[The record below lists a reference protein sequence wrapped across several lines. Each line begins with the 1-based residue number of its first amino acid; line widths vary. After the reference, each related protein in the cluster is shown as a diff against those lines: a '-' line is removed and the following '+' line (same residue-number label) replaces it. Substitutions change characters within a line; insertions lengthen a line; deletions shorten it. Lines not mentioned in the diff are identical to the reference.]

1 MHRIPLLITLT
12 LLLCTSPALASDQ
25 PETLPVPGMVT
36 MVDLGSHSCIPC
48 RMMTPILNK
57 LRTAYAGRA
66 AIVFIDV
73 WEHKEQAK
81 RFRISTIPTQVFYD
95 ARGGEVYRHQGF
107 MDEETIVKQLTIMG
121 VPVPIEVKE

>member
-1 MHRIPLLITLT
+1 MHRIPLLITLA

-25 PETLPVPGMVT
+25 PGTVPVPGMVT
-36 MVDLGSHSCIPC
+36 MVDLGSHSCISC
-48 RMMTPILNK
+48 RMMTPILDK

-81 RFRISTIPTQVFYD
+81 RFKISAIPTQVFYD
-95 ARGGEVYRHQGF
+95 AKGQEVYRHQGF
-107 MDEETIVKQLTIMG
+107 MNEETIIKQLTIMA
-121 VPVPIEVKE
+121 VPAPTEVK